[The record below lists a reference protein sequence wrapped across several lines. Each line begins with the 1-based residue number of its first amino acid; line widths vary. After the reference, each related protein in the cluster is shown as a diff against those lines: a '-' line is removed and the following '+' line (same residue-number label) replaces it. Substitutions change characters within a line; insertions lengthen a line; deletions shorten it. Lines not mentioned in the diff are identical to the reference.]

1 MKIDFGVYCLGYNVG
16 GHDYPF
22 EFEVDDNELEG
33 MTNDE
38 KYDYIYKVCWEYLI
52 ENLELCLDINED

>member
-22 EFEVDDNELEG
+22 KFDVYDNELEG
-33 MTNDE
+33 IKNNK
-38 KYDYIYKVCWEYLI
+38 KYDYIYKVCWEYLM

>member
-22 EFEVDDNELEG
+22 KFDVDDNELEG
-33 MTNDE
+33 MTDDE
-38 KYDYIYKVCWEYLI
+38 KYDYIYKVC
-52 ENLELCLDINED
+52 

>member
-22 EFEVDDNELEG
+22 KFDVDDNELEG

>member
-1 MKIDFGVYCLGYNVG
+1 MKINFGVCCLGFHVG
-16 GHDYPF
+16 GYNYPF
-22 EFEVDDNELEG
+22 EFDVDDSELEG

-38 KYDYIYKVCWEYLI
+38 KYDYIYEVCWEYLQ